1 MSKVKNKEAG
11 HKETGKKLAVI
22 LVRGMD
28 KVDYQTKDTLAMLR
42 LHRKNHLVIINGT
55 APILGMVKKV
65 KDYVTWG
72 EIDDSTFKE
81 LVLKRGEEFLGRTTD
96 SKKKYDYDFTEI
108 NGKKYKP
115 YFRLNP
121 PQKGF
126 GRKGIKMP
134 FSRGGALGYRG
145 VKIND
150 LIQRML

>member
-1 MSKVKNKEAG
+1 MSEAKTKES
-11 HKETGKKLAVI
+11 GKKMAVI

-42 LHRKNHLVIINGT
+42 LHRKNHLVIVDGI
-55 APILGMVKKV
+55 APIMGMVRKV

-81 LVLKRGEEFLGRTTD
+81 LVMKRGEEYLGRTTD
-96 SKKKYDYDFTEI
+96 SKRKYDYNFIEI
-108 NGKKYKP
+108 YGKKYKP
-115 YFRLNP
+115 CFRLNP